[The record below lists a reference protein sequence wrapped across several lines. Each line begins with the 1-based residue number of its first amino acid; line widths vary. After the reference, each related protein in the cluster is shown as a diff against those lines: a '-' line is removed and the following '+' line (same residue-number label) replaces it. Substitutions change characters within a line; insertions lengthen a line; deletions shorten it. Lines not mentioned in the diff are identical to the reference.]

1 MTVSGRCLQNGP
13 LTDSI
18 KQKRIGNSRLA
29 RGFTII
35 ELIIVIVIIGILT
48 TIAVPSMREWAL
60 EGQVETKA
68 AEVRNLFELVRTK
81 ATAMGKVGYV
91 VGLGPDRVQI
101 GLNDETFD
109 LRNSVNSSPRV
120 IMGFIDVDQN
130 STFNF
135 KKSCD
140 ENNPCDEDEIV
151 ALVDMGN
158 VQSHLGGTLGGT
170 FAVLPSGISGQLD
183 ESGPKWYTQ
192 LTNAVTYP
200 FYVYLSTGGNDFFK
214 YEFDIDR
221 TGSIQ
226 ENRCRIDS
234 VKESCPKKQDKASSN

>member
-60 EGQVETKA
+60 EGQIETKA

-91 VGLGPDRVQI
+91 VGTNNVQV
-101 GLNDETFD
+101 GLNNNPVDFT
-109 LRNSVNSSPRV
+109 NISPRV
-120 IMGFIDVDQN
+120 IMAYVDVNQN
-130 STFNF
+130 SIF
-135 KKSCD
+135 D
-140 ENNPCDEDEIV
+140 PNNDEIV

-158 VQSHLGGTLGGT
+158 VNSHLGGI
-170 FAVLPSGISGQLD
+170 FAVLPSGISGQLN
-183 ESGPKWYTQ
+183 ENGPRWFTQ
-192 LTNAVTYP
+192 LTNTIDYEFQVC
-200 FYVYLSTGGNDFFK
+200 LSTGGRDFFN
-214 YEFDIDR
+214 YAFVIDS
-221 TGSIQ
+221 TGRIQ
-226 ENRCRIDS
+226 ENRGRGDNL
-234 VKESCPKKQDKASSN
+234 CPEPEPEPDNASSK

>member
-91 VGLGPDRVQI
+91 VGTNNVQVGLDNKALG
-101 GLNDETFD
+101 
-109 LRNSVNSSPRV
+109 NSIDSSPRV
-120 IMGFIDVDQN
+120 IMAYVDVNQN
-130 STFNF
+130 STFD
-135 KKSCD
+135 S
-140 ENNPCDEDEIV
+140 NNDEIV
-151 ALVDMGN
+151 ALVDMGK
-158 VQSHLGGTLGGT
+158 VKSHLSGT

-183 ESGPKWYTQ
+183 QNGPQWYTQ
-192 LTNAVTYP
+192 LTDTDNYEFQVC
-200 FYVYLSTGGNDFFK
+200 LSTGGKDFFN
-214 YEFDIDR
+214 YAFDIDR
-221 TGSIQ
+221 TGRIQ
-226 ENRCRIDS
+226 ETRSRGKNLCTEQS
-234 VKESCPKKQDKASSN
+234 NNASSN

>member
-1 MTVSGRCLQNGP
+1 MTVSGHCLQNGP

-91 VGLGPDRVQI
+91 VGTDNVQI
-101 GLNDETFD
+101 GLNNETLALKD
-109 LRNSVNSSPRV
+109 SKKSSPPV
-120 IMGFIDVDQN
+120 IMAFIDVNQN
-130 STFNF
+130 STF
-135 KKSCD
+135 D
-140 ENNPCDEDEIV
+140 AGDEIV
-151 ALVDMGN
+151 ALVDMGK
-158 VQSHLGGTLGGT
+158 VKSDSPGV
-170 FAVLPSGISGQLD
+170 FAVLPSGISGLLG
-183 ESGPKWYTQ
+183 SGPTKWYTQ
-192 LTNAVTYP
+192 LTNTTNNYGFHVC
-200 FYVYLSTGGNDFFK
+200 LSTGGKDFFN
-214 YEFDIDR
+214 YAFVIDR
-221 TGSIQ
+221 TGRIQ
-226 ENRCRIDS
+226 ETRSRGKNL
-234 VKESCPKKQDKASSN
+234 CPEQSDNASSK

>member
-1 MTVSGRCLQNGP
+1 MTVSGHCLQNGP

-60 EGQVETKA
+60 EGQIETKA

-91 VGLGPDRVQI
+91 VGTNNVQVGLDNKALG
-101 GLNDETFD
+101 
-109 LRNSVNSSPRV
+109 NSIDSSPRV
-120 IMGFIDVDQN
+120 IMAYVDVNQN
-130 STFNF
+130 STFD
-135 KKSCD
+135 S
-140 ENNPCDEDEIV
+140 NNDEIV
-151 ALVDMGN
+151 ALVDMGK
-158 VQSHLGGTLGGT
+158 VKSHLSGT

-183 ESGPKWYTQ
+183 QSGPQWYTQ
-192 LTNAVTYP
+192 LTDTDNYEFQVC
-200 FYVYLSTGGNDFFK
+200 LSTGGKDFFN
-214 YEFDIDR
+214 YAFVIDS
-221 TGSIQ
+221 TGRIQ
-226 ENRCRIDS
+226 ETRSRGKNL
-234 VKESCPKKQDKASSN
+234 CPEQSDNASSK

>member
-60 EGQVETKA
+60 EGQIETKA

-91 VGLGPDRVQI
+91 VGTNNVQVGLDNEALG
-101 GLNDETFD
+101 
-109 LRNSVNSSPRV
+109 NSIDSSPRV
-120 IMGFIDVDQN
+120 IMAYVDVNQN
-130 STFNF
+130 SIF
-135 KKSCD
+135 D
-140 ENNPCDEDEIV
+140 PNNDEIV

-158 VQSHLGGTLGGT
+158 VNSHLSGI

-183 ESGPKWYTQ
+183 QNGPQWFTQ
-192 LTNAVTYP
+192 LTDTDNYEFQVC
-200 FYVYLSTGGNDFFK
+200 LSTGGRDFFN
-214 YEFDIDR
+214 YEFVIDS
-221 TGSIQ
+221 TGRIQ
-226 ENRCRIDS
+226 ETRSRGDNLCLEPEPEPDN
-234 VKESCPKKQDKASSN
+234 ASSK

>member
-91 VGLGPDRVQI
+91 VGTDNVQI
-101 GLNDETFD
+101 GLDLDNET
-109 LRNSVNSSPRV
+109 LALKESKKSSPRV
-120 IMGFIDVDQN
+120 IMAFIDVNQD
-130 STFNF
+130 STF
-135 KKSCD
+135 D
-140 ENNPCDEDEIV
+140 AGDEIV
-151 ALVDMGN
+151 ALVDMGK
-158 VQSHLGGTLGGT
+158 VKSYSPGV
-170 FAVLPSGISGQLD
+170 FAVLPSGISGLL
-183 ESGPKWYTQ
+183 ESGPTKWYTQ
-192 LTNAVTYP
+192 LTNTKDYKFQVC
-200 FYVYLSTGGNDFFK
+200 LSTGGKDFFN
-214 YEFDIDR
+214 YAFVIDR
-221 TGSIQ
+221 TGRIQ
-226 ENRCRIDS
+226 ETRSRGDNLCLEPEPEPDN
-234 VKESCPKKQDKASSN
+234 ASSK

>member
-60 EGQVETKA
+60 EGQIETKA
-68 AEVRNLFELVRTK
+68 AEVRKLFELVRTK

-91 VGLGPDRVQI
+91 VGTNNVQVGLDNKALG
-101 GLNDETFD
+101 
-109 LRNSVNSSPRV
+109 NSIDSSPRV
-120 IMGFIDVDQN
+120 IMAYVDVNQN
-130 STFNF
+130 SIFD
-135 KKSCD
+135 S
-140 ENNPCDEDEIV
+140 NNDEIV
-151 ALVDMGN
+151 ALVDMGK
-158 VQSHLGGTLGGT
+158 VKSHLSGT

-183 ESGPKWYTQ
+183 QNGPQWYTQ
-192 LTNAVTYP
+192 LTDTDNYEFQVC
-200 FYVYLSTGGNDFFK
+200 LSTGGKDFFN
-214 YEFDIDR
+214 YAFVIDS
-221 TGSIQ
+221 TGRIQ
-226 ENRCRIDS
+226 ETRSRGKNL
-234 VKESCPKKQDKASSN
+234 CPEQSDNASSK

>member
-60 EGQVETKA
+60 EGQIETKA
-68 AEVRNLFELVRTK
+68 AEVRNLFELVRTR

-91 VGLGPDRVQI
+91 VGTDNVQI
-101 GLNDETFD
+101 GLNDNTLEE
-109 LRNSVNSSPRV
+109 NPPINPRV
-120 IMGFIDVDQN
+120 IMAYVDVDQN
-130 STFNF
+130 STFNTG
-135 KKSCD
+135 
-140 ENNPCDEDEIV
+140 DEIV

-158 VQSHLGGTLGGT
+158 VQSHLGGI

-183 ESGPKWYTQ
+183 QRGPQWYTQ
-192 LTNAVTYP
+192 LTDMDNYEFQVC
-200 FYVYLSTGGNDFFK
+200 LSTGGRDFFN
-214 YEFDIDR
+214 YAFDIDR

-226 ENRCRIDS
+226 EARGRGENLCRP
-234 VKESCPKKQDKASSN
+234 EQ

>member
-60 EGQVETKA
+60 EGQIETKA

-91 VGLGPDRVQI
+91 VGTNNVQV
-101 GLNDETFD
+101 GLSSNNNPVDFT
-109 LRNSVNSSPRV
+109 NISPRV
-120 IMGFIDVDQN
+120 IMAYVDVNQN
-130 STFNF
+130 STF
-135 KKSCD
+135 D
-140 ENNPCDEDEIV
+140 PNNDEIV

-158 VQSHLGGTLGGT
+158 VNSHLSGT
-170 FAVLPSGISGQLD
+170 FAVLPSGISGQLN

-192 LTNAVTYP
+192 LTNTTDYEFQVC
-200 FYVYLSTGGNDFFK
+200 LSTGGRDFFN
-214 YEFDIDR
+214 YVFVIDR
-221 TGSIQ
+221 TGRIQ
-226 ENRCRIDS
+226 ENRSRGDNLCLGPEPEPDN
-234 VKESCPKKQDKASSN
+234 ASSK

>member
-91 VGLGPDRVQI
+91 VGTNNVQV
-101 GLNDETFD
+101 GLNNEA
-109 LRNSVNSSPRV
+109 LGNSIDSSPRV
-120 IMGFIDVDQN
+120 IMAYVDVNQN
-130 STFNF
+130 FAF
-135 KKSCD
+135 D
-140 ENNPCDEDEIV
+140 PNNDEIV
-151 ALVDMGN
+151 ALVDMGK
-158 VQSHLGGTLGGT
+158 VQSHLCGT
-170 FAVLPSGISGQLD
+170 FAVLPSGISGKLNQ
-183 ESGPKWYTQ
+183 SGPQWYTQ
-192 LTNAVTYP
+192 LTDTNN
-200 FYVYLSTGGNDFFK
+200 YVFQVWLSTGGNDFFN
-214 YEFDIDR
+214 YAFVIDR
-221 TGSIQ
+221 TGRIQ
-226 ENRCRIDS
+226 ETRSRVDNLGNHL
-234 VKESCPKKQDKASSN
+234 CPEQSDNASSK

>member
-91 VGLGPDRVQI
+91 VGTNNVQVGLDNKALG
-101 GLNDETFD
+101 
-109 LRNSVNSSPRV
+109 NSIDSSPRV
-120 IMGFIDVDQN
+120 IMAYVDVNQN
-130 STFNF
+130 STFD
-135 KKSCD
+135 S
-140 ENNPCDEDEIV
+140 NNDEIV
-151 ALVDMGN
+151 ALVDMGK
-158 VQSHLGGTLGGT
+158 VKSHLSGT

-183 ESGPKWYTQ
+183 QNGPQWYTQ
-192 LTNAVTYP
+192 LTDTDNYEFQVC
-200 FYVYLSTGGNDFFK
+200 LSTGGKDFFN
-214 YEFDIDR
+214 YAFVIDS
-221 TGSIQ
+221 TGRIQ
-226 ENRCRIDS
+226 ETRSRGKNLCTEQS
-234 VKESCPKKQDKASSN
+234 NNASSN

>member
-60 EGQVETKA
+60 EGQIETKA

-91 VGLGPDRVQI
+91 VGTNNVQV
-101 GLNDETFD
+101 GLNNNPVDFT
-109 LRNSVNSSPRV
+109 NIAPRV
-120 IMGFIDVDQN
+120 IMAYVDVNQN
-130 STFNF
+130 SAF
-135 KKSCD
+135 D
-140 ENNPCDEDEIV
+140 PNNDEIV

-158 VQSHLGGTLGGT
+158 VNSHLGGI
-170 FAVLPSGISGQLD
+170 FAVLPSGISGQLN

-192 LTNAVTYP
+192 LTNTADYEFQVC
-200 FYVYLSTGGNDFFK
+200 LSTGGRDFFN
-214 YEFDIDR
+214 YAFVIDS
-221 TGSIQ
+221 TGRIQ
-226 ENRCRIDS
+226 ENRGRGDNLCLEPEPEPDN
-234 VKESCPKKQDKASSN
+234 ASSK

>member
-60 EGQVETKA
+60 EGQIETKA

-91 VGLGPDRVQI
+91 VGTNNVQVGLDNKALG
-101 GLNDETFD
+101 
-109 LRNSVNSSPRV
+109 NSIDSSPRV
-120 IMGFIDVDQN
+120 IMAYVDVNQN
-130 STFNF
+130 STFD
-135 KKSCD
+135 S
-140 ENNPCDEDEIV
+140 NNDEIV

-158 VQSHLGGTLGGT
+158 VESHLSGT

-183 ESGPKWYTQ
+183 QNGPQWFTQ
-192 LTNAVTYP
+192 LTDTDNYEFQVC
-200 FYVYLSTGGNDFFK
+200 LSTGGIDFFN
-214 YEFDIDR
+214 YAFVIDS
-221 TGSIQ
+221 TGRIQ
-226 ENRCRIDS
+226 ETRSRGKNL
-234 VKESCPKKQDKASSN
+234 CPEQSDNASSK

>member
-91 VGLGPDRVQI
+91 VGTNNVQVGLDNEALGNSI
-101 GLNDETFD
+101 D
-109 LRNSVNSSPRV
+109 LSPRV
-120 IMGFIDVDQN
+120 IMAYVDVNQN
-130 STFNF
+130 STFD
-135 KKSCD
+135 S
-140 ENNPCDEDEIV
+140 NNDEIV
-151 ALVDMGN
+151 ALVDMGR
-158 VQSHLGGTLGGT
+158 VESHLSGA

-183 ESGPKWYTQ
+183 QSGPQWYTQ
-192 LTNAVTYP
+192 LTDANNYRFQVC
-200 FYVYLSTGGNDFFK
+200 LSTGGIDFFN
-214 YEFDIDR
+214 YAFDIDR

-226 ENRCRIDS
+226 ETRSRGENLCRPEQSDN
-234 VKESCPKKQDKASSN
+234 ASSK

>member
-60 EGQVETKA
+60 EGQIETKA

-91 VGLGPDRVQI
+91 VGTNNVQV
-101 GLNDETFD
+101 GLSSNNNPVDFT
-109 LRNSVNSSPRV
+109 NASPRV
-120 IMGFIDVDQN
+120 IMAYVDVNQN
-130 STFNF
+130 STFD
-135 KKSCD
+135 SD
-140 ENNPCDEDEIV
+140 DEIV
-151 ALVDMGN
+151 ALVDMGR
-158 VQSHLGGTLGGT
+158 VQSHLCGT
-170 FAVLPSGISGQLD
+170 FAVLPSGISGKLNQ
-183 ESGPKWYTQ
+183 SGPKWYTQ
-192 LTNAVTYP
+192 LTDTNN
-200 FYVYLSTGGNDFFK
+200 YVFQVWLSTGGNDFFE
-214 YEFDIDR
+214 YAFDIDR
-221 TGSIQ
+221 TGRIQ
-226 ENRCRIDS
+226 ETRSRVDNLGNHL
-234 VKESCPKKQDKASSN
+234 CPEQ

>member
-60 EGQVETKA
+60 EGQIETKA

-91 VGLGPDRVQI
+91 VGTNNVQVGLDNEALGNSI
-101 GLNDETFD
+101 D
-109 LRNSVNSSPRV
+109 LSPRV
-120 IMGFIDVDQN
+120 IMAYVDVNQN
-130 STFNF
+130 STFD
-135 KKSCD
+135 S
-140 ENNPCDEDEIV
+140 NNDEIV
-151 ALVDMGN
+151 ALVDMGR
-158 VQSHLGGTLGGT
+158 VESHLSGI

-183 ESGPKWYTQ
+183 QRGPQWYIQ
-192 LTNAVTYP
+192 LTDMDNYEFQVC
-200 FYVYLSTGGNDFFK
+200 LSTGGNDFFN
-214 YEFDIDR
+214 YAFVIDS
-221 TGSIQ
+221 TGRIQ
-226 ENRCRIDS
+226 EIRNRGENLCL
-234 VKESCPKKQDKASSN
+234 EQ

>member
-60 EGQVETKA
+60 EGQIETKA

-91 VGLGPDRVQI
+91 VGTNNVQVGLDNEALGNSI
-101 GLNDETFD
+101 D
-109 LRNSVNSSPRV
+109 LSPRV
-120 IMGFIDVDQN
+120 IMAYVDVNQN
-130 STFNF
+130 SIFD
-135 KKSCD
+135 S
-140 ENNPCDEDEIV
+140 NNDEIV
-151 ALVDMGN
+151 ALVDMGR
-158 VQSHLGGTLGGT
+158 VESHLSGI

-183 ESGPKWYTQ
+183 QRGPQWYTQ
-192 LTNAVTYP
+192 LTDMDNYEFQVC
-200 FYVYLSTGGNDFFK
+200 LSTGGNDFFN
-214 YEFDIDR
+214 YAFVIDS
-221 TGSIQ
+221 TGRIQ
-226 ENRCRIDS
+226 EIRNRGENLCL
-234 VKESCPKKQDKASSN
+234 EQ

>member
-60 EGQVETKA
+60 EGQIETKA

-91 VGLGPDRVQI
+91 VGTNNVQVGLDNKALG
-101 GLNDETFD
+101 
-109 LRNSVNSSPRV
+109 NSIDSSPRV
-120 IMGFIDVDQN
+120 IMAYVDVNQN
-130 STFNF
+130 STFD
-135 KKSCD
+135 S
-140 ENNPCDEDEIV
+140 NNDEIV
-151 ALVDMGN
+151 ALVDMGK
-158 VQSHLGGTLGGT
+158 VRSHLSGT

-183 ESGPKWYTQ
+183 QSGPQWYTQ
-192 LTNAVTYP
+192 LTDTDNYEFQVC
-200 FYVYLSTGGNDFFK
+200 LSTGGKDFFN
-214 YEFDIDR
+214 YAFVIDS
-221 TGSIQ
+221 TGRIQ
-226 ENRCRIDS
+226 ETRSRGKNL
-234 VKESCPKKQDKASSN
+234 CPEQSDNASSK

>member
-60 EGQVETKA
+60 EGQIETKA

-91 VGLGPDRVQI
+91 VGTNNVQVGLDNKDLG
-101 GLNDETFD
+101 
-109 LRNSVNSSPRV
+109 NSIDSSPRV
-120 IMGFIDVDQN
+120 IMAYVDVNQN
-130 STFNF
+130 STFD
-135 KKSCD
+135 S
-140 ENNPCDEDEIV
+140 NNDEIV
-151 ALVDMGN
+151 ALVDMGK
-158 VQSHLGGTLGGT
+158 VKSHLSGT

-183 ESGPKWYTQ
+183 QNGPQWYTQ
-192 LTNAVTYP
+192 LTDTDNYEFQVC
-200 FYVYLSTGGNDFFK
+200 LSTGGKDFFN
-214 YEFDIDR
+214 YAFDIDR
-221 TGSIQ
+221 TGRIQ
-226 ENRCRIDS
+226 ETRSRGKNLCTEQS
-234 VKESCPKKQDKASSN
+234 NNASSN

>member
-60 EGQVETKA
+60 EGQIETKA

-91 VGLGPDRVQI
+91 VGTNNVQVGLDNNALGNSI
-101 GLNDETFD
+101 D
-109 LRNSVNSSPRV
+109 LSPRV
-120 IMGFIDVDQN
+120 IMAYVDVNQN
-130 STFNF
+130 STF
-135 KKSCD
+135 D
-140 ENNPCDEDEIV
+140 PNNDEIV

-158 VQSHLGGTLGGT
+158 VNSHLRGT
-170 FAVLPSGISGQLD
+170 FAVLPSGISGQLN

-192 LTNAVTYP
+192 LTNTADYRFQVC
-200 FYVYLSTGGNDFFK
+200 LSTGGRDFFN
-214 YEFDIDR
+214 YEFVIDR
-221 TGSIQ
+221 TGRIQ
-226 ENRCRIDS
+226 ETRSRGDNLCEPEPEPDN
-234 VKESCPKKQDKASSN
+234 ASSK

>member
-60 EGQVETKA
+60 EGQIETKA

-91 VGLGPDRVQI
+91 VGTNNVQV
-101 GLNDETFD
+101 GLDNKTLALKD
-109 LRNSVNSSPRV
+109 SINSSPQV
-120 IMGFIDVDQN
+120 IMAFIDVDQN
-130 STFNF
+130 SIF
-135 KKSCD
+135 D
-140 ENNPCDEDEIV
+140 PNNDEIV
-151 ALVDMGN
+151 ALVDMGK
-158 VQSHLGGTLGGT
+158 VKSDFPGV
-170 FAVLPSGISGQLD
+170 FAVLPSGISGQLN
-183 ESGPKWYTQ
+183 ESGPKKWYTQ
-192 LTNAVTYP
+192 LTNMADYEFQVC
-200 FYVYLSTGGNDFFK
+200 LSTGGRDFFN
-214 YEFDIDR
+214 YAFVIDS
-221 TGSIQ
+221 TGRIQ
-226 ENRCRIDS
+226 ENRGRGDNLCLEPEPELDN
-234 VKESCPKKQDKASSN
+234 ASSK

>member
-60 EGQVETKA
+60 EGQIETKA

-91 VGLGPDRVQI
+91 VGTNNVQVGLDNKALG
-101 GLNDETFD
+101 
-109 LRNSVNSSPRV
+109 NSIDSSPRV
-120 IMGFIDVDQN
+120 IMAYVDVNQN
-130 STFNF
+130 STFD
-135 KKSCD
+135 S
-140 ENNPCDEDEIV
+140 NNDEIV
-151 ALVDMGN
+151 ALVDMGK
-158 VQSHLGGTLGGT
+158 VKSLLSGT

-183 ESGPKWYTQ
+183 QNGPQWYTQ
-192 LTNAVTYP
+192 LTNMANYQIQVC
-200 FYVYLSTGGNDFFK
+200 LSTGGKDFFN
-214 YEFDIDR
+214 YAFDIDR
-221 TGSIQ
+221 TGRIQ
-226 ENRCRIDS
+226 ETRSRGKNLCTEQS
-234 VKESCPKKQDKASSN
+234 NNASSN

>member
-91 VGLGPDRVQI
+91 VGTNNVQI
-101 GLNDETFD
+101 GLDPNNQQEQFT
-109 LRNSVNSSPRV
+109 NASPRV
-120 IMGFIDVDQN
+120 IMAYVDIDQN
-130 STFNF
+130 STFNAG
-135 KKSCD
+135 
-140 ENNPCDEDEIV
+140 DEIV
-151 ALVDMGN
+151 ALVDMGQ
-158 VQSHLGGTLGGT
+158 VQSRLGNT

-183 ESGPKWYTQ
+183 TSESRWYPQ
-192 LTNAVTYP
+192 LTDTDEYQFHVC
-200 FYVYLSTGGNDFFK
+200 LSTGGNDFFN
-214 YEFDIDR
+214 YEFVIDR
-221 TGSIQ
+221 TGRIQ
-226 ENRCRIDS
+226 ETRNRGNNLCLNQ
-234 VKESCPKKQDKASSN
+234 PNNASSN

>member
-60 EGQVETKA
+60 EGQIETKA

-91 VGLGPDRVQI
+91 VGTNNVQVGLDNKALG
-101 GLNDETFD
+101 
-109 LRNSVNSSPRV
+109 NSIDSSPRV
-120 IMGFIDVDQN
+120 IMAYVDVNQN
-130 STFNF
+130 STFD
-135 KKSCD
+135 S
-140 ENNPCDEDEIV
+140 NNDEIV
-151 ALVDMGN
+151 ALVDMGK
-158 VQSHLGGTLGGT
+158 VKSHLSGT

-183 ESGPKWYTQ
+183 QSGPQWFTQ
-192 LTNAVTYP
+192 LTDTDNYKFQVC
-200 FYVYLSTGGNDFFK
+200 LSTGGKDFFN
-214 YEFDIDR
+214 YAFVIDS
-221 TGSIQ
+221 TGRIQ
-226 ENRCRIDS
+226 ETRSRGKNL
-234 VKESCPKKQDKASSN
+234 CPEQSDNASSK

>member
-60 EGQVETKA
+60 EGQIETKA

-91 VGLGPDRVQI
+91 VGTNNVQVGLDNKALG
-101 GLNDETFD
+101 
-109 LRNSVNSSPRV
+109 NSIDSSPRV
-120 IMGFIDVDQN
+120 IMAYVDVNQN
-130 STFNF
+130 STFD
-135 KKSCD
+135 S
-140 ENNPCDEDEIV
+140 NNDEIV

-158 VQSHLGGTLGGT
+158 VESHLSGT

-183 ESGPKWYTQ
+183 QNGPQWFTQ
-192 LTNAVTYP
+192 LTDTDNYEFQVC
-200 FYVYLSTGGNDFFK
+200 LSTGGEDFFN
-214 YEFDIDR
+214 YAFVIDS
-221 TGSIQ
+221 TGRIQ
-226 ENRCRIDS
+226 ETRSRGKNL
-234 VKESCPKKQDKASSN
+234 CPEQSDNASSK

>member
-60 EGQVETKA
+60 EGQIETKA

-91 VGLGPDRVQI
+91 VGTNNVQVGLDNNALG
-101 GLNDETFD
+101 
-109 LRNSVNSSPRV
+109 NSIDSSPRV
-120 IMGFIDVDQN
+120 IMAYVDVNQN
-130 STFNF
+130 STF
-135 KKSCD
+135 D
-140 ENNPCDEDEIV
+140 PNNDEIV

-158 VQSHLGGTLGGT
+158 VNSHLSGT
-170 FAVLPSGISGQLD
+170 FAVLPSGISGQLN

-192 LTNAVTYP
+192 LTNTTDYRFQVC
-200 FYVYLSTGGNDFFK
+200 LSTGGRDFFN
-214 YEFDIDR
+214 YEFVIDS
-221 TGSIQ
+221 TGRIQ
-226 ENRCRIDS
+226 EIRSRGDNLCLEPEPELDN
-234 VKESCPKKQDKASSN
+234 ASSK

>member
-60 EGQVETKA
+60 EGQIETKA

-91 VGLGPDRVQI
+91 VGTNNVQVGLDNKALG
-101 GLNDETFD
+101 
-109 LRNSVNSSPRV
+109 NSIDSSPRV
-120 IMGFIDVDQN
+120 IMAYVDVNQN
-130 STFNF
+130 STFD
-135 KKSCD
+135 S
-140 ENNPCDEDEIV
+140 NNDEIV
-151 ALVDMGN
+151 ALVDMGK
-158 VQSHLGGTLGGT
+158 VKSHLSGT

-183 ESGPKWYTQ
+183 QNGPQWYTQ
-192 LTNAVTYP
+192 LTDTDNYEFQVC
-200 FYVYLSTGGNDFFK
+200 LSTGGKDFFN
-214 YEFDIDR
+214 YAFVIDS
-221 TGSIQ
+221 TGRIQ
-226 ENRCRIDS
+226 ETRSRGKNHCTEQS
-234 VKESCPKKQDKASSN
+234 NNASSN

>member
-91 VGLGPDRVQI
+91 VGTNNVQVGLDNNALGNSI
-101 GLNDETFD
+101 D
-109 LRNSVNSSPRV
+109 LSPRV
-120 IMGFIDVDQN
+120 IMAYVDVNQN
-130 STFNF
+130 SIFD
-135 KKSCD
+135 S
-140 ENNPCDEDEIV
+140 NNDEIV
-151 ALVDMGN
+151 ALVDMGE
-158 VQSHLGGTLGGT
+158 VQSHLSGI

-183 ESGPKWYTQ
+183 QRGPQWFTQ
-192 LTNAVTYP
+192 LTDMDNYEFQVC
-200 FYVYLSTGGNDFFK
+200 LSTGGRDFFN
-214 YEFDIDR
+214 YAFDIDR

-226 ENRCRIDS
+226 EARSRGENLCRP
-234 VKESCPKKQDKASSN
+234 EQ

>member
-91 VGLGPDRVQI
+91 VGTNNVQVGLDNKALG
-101 GLNDETFD
+101 
-109 LRNSVNSSPRV
+109 NSIDSSPRV
-120 IMGFIDVDQN
+120 IMAYVDVNQN
-130 STFNF
+130 STFD
-135 KKSCD
+135 S
-140 ENNPCDEDEIV
+140 NNDEIV
-151 ALVDMGN
+151 ALVDMGK
-158 VQSHLGGTLGGT
+158 VKSHLSGT

-183 ESGPKWYTQ
+183 QNGPQWYTQ
-192 LTNAVTYP
+192 LTDTDNYEFQVC
-200 FYVYLSTGGNDFFK
+200 LSTGGKDFFN
-214 YEFDIDR
+214 YAFVIDS
-221 TGSIQ
+221 TGRIQ
-226 ENRCRIDS
+226 EIRSRGKNL
-234 VKESCPKKQDKASSN
+234 CPEQSDNASSK

>member
-60 EGQVETKA
+60 EGQIETKA

-91 VGLGPDRVQI
+91 VGTNNVQVGLDNKALG
-101 GLNDETFD
+101 
-109 LRNSVNSSPRV
+109 NSIDSSPRV
-120 IMGFIDVDQN
+120 IMAYVDVNQN
-130 STFNF
+130 STFD
-135 KKSCD
+135 S
-140 ENNPCDEDEIV
+140 NNDEIV
-151 ALVDMGN
+151 ALVDMGK
-158 VQSHLGGTLGGT
+158 VKSHLSGT

-183 ESGPKWYTQ
+183 QSGPQWYTQ
-192 LTNAVTYP
+192 LTDTDNYEFQVC
-200 FYVYLSTGGNDFFK
+200 LSTGGKDFFN
-214 YEFDIDR
+214 YAFVIDS
-221 TGSIQ
+221 TGRIQ
-226 ENRCRIDS
+226 ETRSRGKNL
-234 VKESCPKKQDKASSN
+234 CPEQSDNASSK

>member
-60 EGQVETKA
+60 EGQIETKA

-81 ATAMGKVGYV
+81 ATAMGKVVYV
-91 VGLGPDRVQI
+91 VGTNNVQVGLDNKALG
-101 GLNDETFD
+101 
-109 LRNSVNSSPRV
+109 NSIDSSPRV
-120 IMGFIDVDQN
+120 IMAYVDVNQN
-130 STFNF
+130 STFD
-135 KKSCD
+135 S
-140 ENNPCDEDEIV
+140 NNDEIV
-151 ALVDMGN
+151 ALVDMGK
-158 VQSHLGGTLGGT
+158 VRSHLSGT

-183 ESGPKWYTQ
+183 QSGPQWYTQ
-192 LTNAVTYP
+192 LTDTDNYEFQVC
-200 FYVYLSTGGNDFFK
+200 LSTGGKDFFN
-214 YEFDIDR
+214 YAFVIDS
-221 TGSIQ
+221 TGRIQ
-226 ENRCRIDS
+226 ETRSRGKNL
-234 VKESCPKKQDKASSN
+234 CPEQSDNASSK

>member
-60 EGQVETKA
+60 EGQIETKA

-91 VGLGPDRVQI
+91 VGTNNVQVGLDNKALG
-101 GLNDETFD
+101 
-109 LRNSVNSSPRV
+109 NSIDSSPRV
-120 IMGFIDVDQN
+120 IMAYVDVNQN
-130 STFNF
+130 SIFD
-135 KKSCD
+135 S
-140 ENNPCDEDEIV
+140 NNDEIV
-151 ALVDMGN
+151 ALVDMGK
-158 VQSHLGGTLGGT
+158 VKSHLSGT

-183 ESGPKWYTQ
+183 QRGPQWYTQ
-192 LTNAVTYP
+192 LTDTDNYEFQVC
-200 FYVYLSTGGNDFFK
+200 LSTGGKVFFN
-214 YEFDIDR
+214 YAFVIDS
-221 TGSIQ
+221 TGRIQ
-226 ENRCRIDS
+226 ETRSRGKNL
-234 VKESCPKKQDKASSN
+234 CPEQSDNASSK

>member
-1 MTVSGRCLQNGP
+1 MTLSGRCLQNGP

-60 EGQVETKA
+60 EGQIETKA

-91 VGLGPDRVQI
+91 VGTNNVQVGLDNKALG
-101 GLNDETFD
+101 
-109 LRNSVNSSPRV
+109 NSIDSSPRV
-120 IMGFIDVDQN
+120 IMAYVDVNQN
-130 STFNF
+130 STFD
-135 KKSCD
+135 S
-140 ENNPCDEDEIV
+140 NNDEIV
-151 ALVDMGN
+151 ALVDMGK
-158 VQSHLGGTLGGT
+158 VKSHLSGT

-183 ESGPKWYTQ
+183 QNGPQWYTQ
-192 LTNAVTYP
+192 LTNMANYQIQVC
-200 FYVYLSTGGNDFFK
+200 LSTGGKDFFN
-214 YEFDIDR
+214 YAFDIDR
-221 TGSIQ
+221 TGRIQ
-226 ENRCRIDS
+226 ETRSRGENLCTEQS
-234 VKESCPKKQDKASSN
+234 NNASSN

>member
-60 EGQVETKA
+60 EGQIETKA

-91 VGLGPDRVQI
+91 VGTNNVQV
-101 GLNDETFD
+101 GL
-109 LRNSVNSSPRV
+109 SSNNNPVDFTNIAPRV
-120 IMGFIDVDQN
+120 IMAYVDVNQN
-130 STFNF
+130 SAF
-135 KKSCD
+135 D
-140 ENNPCDEDEIV
+140 PNNDEIV

-158 VQSHLGGTLGGT
+158 VNSHLGGI
-170 FAVLPSGISGQLD
+170 FAVLPSGISGMLNQ
-183 ESGPKWYTQ
+183 SGPQWYTQ
-192 LTNAVTYP
+192 LTNAIDYEFQVC
-200 FYVYLSTGGNDFFK
+200 LSTGGRDFFN
-214 YEFDIDR
+214 YAFVIDR
-221 TGSIQ
+221 TGRIQ
-226 ENRCRIDS
+226 ENRGRGDNLCLEPEPEPDN
-234 VKESCPKKQDKASSN
+234 ASSK

>member
-91 VGLGPDRVQI
+91 VGTDNVQI
-101 GLNDETFD
+101 GLNDNTTLEE
-109 LRNSVNSSPRV
+109 NPPINPRV
-120 IMGFIDVDQN
+120 IMAYVDVNQN
-130 STFNF
+130 STFD
-135 KKSCD
+135 S
-140 ENNPCDEDEIV
+140 NNDEIV
-151 ALVDMGN
+151 ALVDMGK
-158 VQSHLGGTLGGT
+158 VKSHLSGT

-183 ESGPKWYTQ
+183 QNGPQWYTQ
-192 LTNAVTYP
+192 LTDTDNYEFQVC
-200 FYVYLSTGGNDFFK
+200 LSTGGKDFFN
-214 YEFDIDR
+214 YAFDIDR
-221 TGSIQ
+221 TGRIQ
-226 ENRCRIDS
+226 ETRSRGKNLCTEQS
-234 VKESCPKKQDKASSN
+234 NNASSN

>member
-60 EGQVETKA
+60 EGQIETKA

-91 VGLGPDRVQI
+91 VGTNNVQVGLDNKALG
-101 GLNDETFD
+101 
-109 LRNSVNSSPRV
+109 NSIDSSPRV
-120 IMGFIDVDQN
+120 IMAYVDVNQN
-130 STFNF
+130 STFD
-135 KKSCD
+135 S
-140 ENNPCDEDEIV
+140 NNDEIV

-158 VQSHLGGTLGGT
+158 VESHLSGT

-183 ESGPKWYTQ
+183 QNGPQWFTQ
-192 LTNAVTYP
+192 LTDTDNYEFQVC
-200 FYVYLSTGGNDFFK
+200 LSTGGKDFFN
-214 YEFDIDR
+214 YAFV
-221 TGSIQ
+221 
-226 ENRCRIDS
+226 IDS
-234 VKESCPKKQDKASSN
+234 TGRIQQTRSRGKNLCPEQSDNASSK

>member
-60 EGQVETKA
+60 EGQIETKA
-68 AEVRNLFELVRTK
+68 AEVRNIFELVRTK

-91 VGLGPDRVQI
+91 VGTNNVQV
-101 GLNDETFD
+101 GLSSNNNPVDFT
-109 LRNSVNSSPRV
+109 NISPRV
-120 IMGFIDVDQN
+120 IMAYVDVNQN
-130 STFNF
+130 STF
-135 KKSCD
+135 D
-140 ENNPCDEDEIV
+140 PNNDEIV

-158 VQSHLGGTLGGT
+158 VNSHLSGT
-170 FAVLPSGISGQLD
+170 FAVLPSGISGQLN

-192 LTNAVTYP
+192 LTNTTDYEFQVC
-200 FYVYLSTGGNDFFK
+200 LSTGGRDFFN
-214 YEFDIDR
+214 YAFVIDS
-221 TGSIQ
+221 TGRIQ
-226 ENRCRIDS
+226 ENRSRGDNLCLEPEPEPDN
-234 VKESCPKKQDKASSN
+234 ASSK

>member
-60 EGQVETKA
+60 EGQIETKA

-91 VGLGPDRVQI
+91 VGTNNVQV
-101 GLNDETFD
+101 GL
-109 LRNSVNSSPRV
+109 SSNNNPVDFTNIAPRV
-120 IMGFIDVDQN
+120 IMAYVDVNQN
-130 STFNF
+130 SAF
-135 KKSCD
+135 D
-140 ENNPCDEDEIV
+140 PNNDEIV

-158 VQSHLGGTLGGT
+158 VNSHLGGI
-170 FAVLPSGISGQLD
+170 FAVLPSGISGQLN
-183 ESGPKWYTQ
+183 ESGPRWFTQ
-192 LTNAVTYP
+192 LTNMADYEFQVC
-200 FYVYLSTGGNDFFK
+200 LSTGGRDFFN
-214 YEFDIDR
+214 YAFVIDS
-221 TGSIQ
+221 TGRIQ
-226 ENRCRIDS
+226 ENRGRGDNLCL
-234 VKESCPKKQDKASSN
+234 EP

>member
-60 EGQVETKA
+60 EGQIETKA

-91 VGLGPDRVQI
+91 VGTNNVQVGLDNNALG
-101 GLNDETFD
+101 
-109 LRNSVNSSPRV
+109 NSIDSSPRV
-120 IMGFIDVDQN
+120 IMAYVDVNQN
-130 STFNF
+130 STF
-135 KKSCD
+135 D
-140 ENNPCDEDEIV
+140 PNNDEIV

-158 VQSHLGGTLGGT
+158 VNSHLSGP
-170 FAVLPSGISGQLD
+170 FAVLPSGISGQLN
-183 ESGPKWYTQ
+183 ESGPRWYTQ
-192 LTNAVTYP
+192 LTNMIDYRFQVC
-200 FYVYLSTGGNDFFK
+200 LSTGGRDFFN
-214 YEFDIDR
+214 YEFVIDR
-221 TGSIQ
+221 TGRIQ
-226 ENRCRIDS
+226 EIRSRGDNLCEPEPEPDN
-234 VKESCPKKQDKASSN
+234 ASSK

>member
-60 EGQVETKA
+60 EGQIETKA

-91 VGLGPDRVQI
+91 VGTNNVQV
-101 GLNDETFD
+101 GLSSNNNPVDFT
-109 LRNSVNSSPRV
+109 NISPRV
-120 IMGFIDVDQN
+120 IMAYVDVNQN
-130 STFNF
+130 SIF
-135 KKSCD
+135 D
-140 ENNPCDEDEIV
+140 PNNDEIV

-158 VQSHLGGTLGGT
+158 VNSHLRGA
-170 FAVLPSGISGQLD
+170 FAVLPSGISGQLN
-183 ESGPKWYTQ
+183 ESGPRWYTQ
-192 LTNAVTYP
+192 LTNTTDYRFQVC
-200 FYVYLSTGGNDFFK
+200 LSTGGRDFFN
-214 YEFDIDR
+214 YEFVIDS
-221 TGSIQ
+221 TGRIQ
-226 ENRCRIDS
+226 ETRSRGDNLCLEPEPEPDN
-234 VKESCPKKQDKASSN
+234 ASSK